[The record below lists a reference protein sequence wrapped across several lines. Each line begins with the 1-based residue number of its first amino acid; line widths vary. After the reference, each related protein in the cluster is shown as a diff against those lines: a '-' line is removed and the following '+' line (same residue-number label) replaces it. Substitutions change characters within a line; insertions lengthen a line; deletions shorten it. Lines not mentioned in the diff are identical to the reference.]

1 MDTAK
6 AGQIATLN
14 QQLFGAPPVN
24 PYDAMLARIDLE
36 LAHVASL
43 TAKLAT
49 CTTCGGYG
57 EQDDGETKFPCRSC
71 HCRECAQPLSKQFG
85 WCVNLKCDAGQAAA
99 RGAA

>member
-14 QQLFGAPPVN
+14 QQLFGAPPAN

-36 LAHVASL
+36 LAHIAAL
-43 TAKLAT
+43 KPAT

-57 EQDDGETKFPCRSC
+57 QQDDGESRFPCKSC
-71 HCRECAQPLSKQFG
+71 HCRECAQPLSRQFG
-85 WCVNLKCDAGQAAA
+85 WCTNARCDASKAVAL
-99 RGAA
+99 